1 MNDKVLKA
9 FDRIKTYCQGENGYP
24 YNQYLN
30 SHIPMNE
37 DLKVIEEFIKDT
49 LSIDD

>member
-9 FDRIKTYCQGENGYP
+9 FDRIKTYCQSENGYP

-30 SHIPMNE
+30 SHVPMNE
-37 DLKVIEEFIKDT
+37 DLKVIEEFINDK
-49 LSIDD
+49 LKVEN